1 MLDPSVSYA
10 LNRLRG
16 RKDLVIRS
24 SIGFGY
30 EGGWEFGASVTHYL
44 KADGLF
50 YVLVSKKQPALFGF
64 LVDTIEKEVAVQEL
78 IQLNVD
84 VVRPAPP
91 RPHRPV
97 VAGGI
102 RKPVQPKPVRRDP
115 DAMMKSELIEELEC
129 APLRHAALPR
139 ARVLAWFQR
148 ILYVSA
154 G

>member
-50 YVLVSKKQPALFGF
+50 YVLLSKKQPAFFGF
-64 LVDTIEKEVAVQEL
+64 AHDIQHKEVKVAEL
-78 IQLNVD
+78 IQLNMV
-84 VVRPAPP
+84 
-91 RPHRPV
+91 
-97 VAGGI
+97 
-102 RKPVQPKPVRRDP
+102 
-115 DAMMKSELIEELEC
+115 
-129 APLRHAALPR
+129 
-139 ARVLAWFQR
+139 
-148 ILYVSA
+148 
-154 G
+154 